1 MEVMSK
7 IKLKSK
13 RAKKN
18 DINKKKTKMARY
30 LTKGLKLNEACI
42 LANVSK
48 IELAEMRSDVDFED
62 FVQRSQVL
70 LEVEQLENISEAGSM
85 GTWQASAWILER
97 LYPEKYGKKDTI
109 EHKYEIKLVT
119 FQNVVLSVINE
130 CAPQLKQKIMQKL
143 KSVNIDDPQMLE
155 NNSTKIIDVECVD

>member
-1 MEVMSK
+1 
-7 IKLKSK
+7 
-13 RAKKN
+13 
-18 DINKKKTKMARY
+18 
-30 LTKGLKLNEACI
+30 
-42 LANVSK
+42 
-48 IELAEMRSDVDFED
+48 MRSDVDFED